1 MARSNSASPL
11 APLLLLFLLLFAA
24 TDMADA
30 VRSTPITPLI
40 AFLQSLQSAALAS
53 LGSSGFD
60 PKVYVDLPLKQDL
73 ASTQAAFDALP
84 RVDGVVPA
92 ATLQR
97 YVDEY
102 FGAAG
107 SDLVV
112 AQPVDF
118 VAEPEGFLPKV
129 ERPEVRSWALQ
140 VHALWKNL
148 SRRVADEVREQPER
162 HTLLPLPGPVV
173 VPGSRFR
180 EVYYWDSYWSI
191 RGLLASK
198 MYETAKE
205 IVRNLLSLVETYGF
219 VLNGA
224 RAYYTNRSQPPL
236 LSAMVFEIYER
247 TGDMEFVKQAVP
259 LLLKEHKF
267 WNSEVHKV
275 TVQDAQGHKH
285 SLYRYNAMWDRPRPE
300 SGTIDEESASRLSSA
315 AQRRNFYHQVASTA
329 ESGWDFSSRW
339 MRCHGKSR
347 KTDVQP
353 VTFLEILERNRF
365 ILAVCIIVASLQAF
379 IPSGKNCQKVRSLQM
394 VAPAGPGFDLTLFSV
409 EMLQLI
415 RSFLYAGHIGV
426 CVKLGRAM
434 EMEYDISYFSKII
447 GDSSTSEKFAA
458 ASKARMAAIRSIF
471 WNSDMAQWLDYWL
484 MTNNSEKSQRQEVHH
499 QNHHIFASNFVPLW
513 IRAYGSDG
521 KELDRVVKS
530 FQNSG
535 LLHSAGIATSLTN
548 TGQQWDFPNGWAP
561 LQHMIVEGLAN
572 SGSKEARSLAEDIAI
587 RWIRTNYVAYQR
599 TGVMHEKYDV
609 QACGD
614 TGSGGEYAP
623 QTGFGWSNGVALA
636 FLEEFGWPHD
646 RAIDCD

>member
-1 MARSNSASPL
+1 MAPSNSASPL

-60 PKVYVDLPLKQDL
+60 PKVYVDLPLKRDL

-102 FGAAG
+102 FGVAG
-107 SDLVV
+107 SDLLV
-112 AQPVDF
+112 AQPADF

-129 ERPEVRSWALQ
+129 ERPEVRAWALQ

-191 RGLLASK
+191 RGLLVSK

-236 LSAMVFEIYER
+236 LSAMVFDIYER

-285 SLYRYNAMWDRPRPE
+285 SLNRYNAMWDRPRPE
-300 SGTIDEESASRLSSA
+300 SGTIDEESAARLSSA

-339 MRCHGKSR
+339 MRNSSDL
-347 KTDVQP
+347 TTLATTSIIP
-353 VTFLEILERNRF
+353 VDLN
-365 ILAVCIIVASLQAF
+365 AF
-379 IPSGKNCQKVRSLQM
+379 IYKV
-394 VAPAGPGFDLTLFSV
+394 
-409 EMLQLI
+409 
-415 RSFLYAGHIGV
+415 
-426 CVKLGRAM
+426 
-434 EMEYDISYFSKII
+434 SY
-447 GDSSTSEKFAA
+447 G
-458 ASKARMAAIRSIF
+458 
-471 WNSDMAQWLDYWL
+471 
-484 MTNNSEKSQRQEVHH
+484 
-499 QNHHIFASNFVPLW
+499 
-513 IRAYGSDG
+513 
-521 KELDRVVKS
+521 
-530 FQNSG
+530 
-535 LLHSAGIATSLTN
+535 
-548 TGQQWDFPNGWAP
+548 
-561 LQHMIVEGLAN
+561 
-572 SGSKEARSLAEDIAI
+572 
-587 RWIRTNYVAYQR
+587 
-599 TGVMHEKYDV
+599 
-609 QACGD
+609 
-614 TGSGGEYAP
+614 
-623 QTGFGWSNGVALA
+623 
-636 FLEEFGWPHD
+636 
-646 RAIDCD
+646 